1 MYYTKVKI
9 TSKRKWQFL
18 FGIAGIVALSIW
30 VISSLPFVVDTE
42 SSLAHSIGFEGG
54 RYAHDFIR
62 DMGGPKLDFLSKYPT
77 FTTKVELTAF
87 DAIRN
92 SFLIFTFSAAA
103 VACISVYF
111 LTFSIVAPIAALAQ
125 GVVALFQ
132 GHLTATLILPPALFV
147 LGIIGAVLGSIF
159 TALACLWYFAYL
171 PFQHGTEGYQVIMFL
186 LGAPFVLGGIAT
198 GGSAVPS
205 VI

>member
-87 DAIRN
+87 DAIWN
-92 SFLIFTFSAAA
+92 SFLIFTFSASA

-111 LTFSIVAPIAALAQ
+111 L
-125 GVVALFQ
+125 
-132 GHLTATLILPPALFV
+132 
-147 LGIIGAVLGSIF
+147 LGSIL
-159 TALACLWYFAYL
+159 TALVCLWYFAYL

-198 GGSAVPS
+198 GGSAV
-205 VI
+205 